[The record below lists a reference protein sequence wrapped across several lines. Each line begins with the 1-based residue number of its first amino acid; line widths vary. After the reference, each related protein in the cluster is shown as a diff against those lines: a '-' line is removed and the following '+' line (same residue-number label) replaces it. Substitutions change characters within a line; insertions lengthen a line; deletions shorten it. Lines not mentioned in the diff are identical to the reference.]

1 MEAQSSEAEA
11 QSVAPSRV
19 SVRGKTDPAWEYGL
33 QPTAGKNAGKI
44 VCTFCDHAVGRGGIS
59 RFKSH
64 LAGVKGDVKECTE
77 VPKDVKETMLKNL
90 KDIAKK
96 TKTVAAQKRSFSDL
110 ARYDECSEEDGMDP
124 RSTDEFDP
132 ARAPNR
138 CPKSGSSLR
147 QPEIKNALRGKDAAL
162 RTDRMIARFWY
173 EHCLPFNVVSSP
185 SFPVLMNAIASMG
198 AGYTDVT
205 RLAKSASKITVFVYN
220 HGLLLSWLRKR
231 DTWKKIVRPG
241 ATRFATTFLTLN
253 SIGKQRGDLEALMV
267 SEFYRESALSKTEI
281 GKTVKTTILDETF
294 WEECSFIVDLTE
306 PIIRLLR
313 IVDSDEMPALGYVYE
328 GYRRVEKV
336 VMKVCGN
343 SEIRAL
349 PYKAILGRRWEKNL
363 DRTLIKAAY
372 YLNPHFAY
380 CDDWE
385 GMTRDVHSSIL
396 DLIECPDFVANEEEV
411 LAEKILYDK
420 REKMFARSSAK
431 KTAFIHDP
439 SAWVEEPTADLEI
452 DSLEAAFDEED
463 DYSHVDFGLGVGGAT
478 HED

>member
-44 VCTFCDHAVGRGGIS
+44 VCMFCDHAVGGGGIS
-59 RFKSH
+59 RVKSH

-90 KDIAKK
+90 KDTAKK
-96 TKTVAAQKRSFSDL
+96 TKIVAAQKRSFSDL
-110 ARYDECSEEDGMDP
+110 ARYDECSEEDGMEALDP
-124 RSTDEFDP
+124 RSTNEFDP

-138 CPKSGSSLR
+138 SPKSGSSLR

-162 RTDRMIARFWY
+162 RTDRMIARFW
-173 EHCLPFNVVSSP
+173 
-185 SFPVLMNAIASMG
+185 
-198 AGYTDVT
+198 
-205 RLAKSASKITVFVYN
+205 
-220 HGLLLSWLRKR
+220 
-231 DTWKKIVRPG
+231 
-241 ATRFATTFLTLN
+241 
-253 SIGKQRGDLEALMV
+253 
-267 SEFYRESALSKTEI
+267 
-281 GKTVKTTILDETF
+281 
-294 WEECSFIVDLTE
+294 
-306 PIIRLLR
+306 LLR

-328 GYRRVEKV
+328 GYRRVEKA
-336 VMKVCGN
+336 VMKVGGN

-372 YLNPHFAY
+372 YLNPRFAY

-420 REKMFARSSAK
+420 REKMFARSSVK

-478 HED
+478 HDDVSTLGVPT